1 MNIITSLYISKIEK
15 SFNAEFIA
23 NVFDK
28 NGIAK
33 VSRVL
38 LEPRKKFE
46 RYNKAYIEIKEWCN
60 NETAF
65 NFIMRLKN
73 PMVEARIIYSDDYWW
88 NVYINKFPKIILS
101 RYQNHP
107 TITIFRDNS
116 TIVDDD
122 ISITAVTGTQ
132 THYIDYKKTRQLKA
146 LIYGIKKAD
155 ESIKQIYNK

>member
-1 MNIITSLYISKIEK
+1 MTVITSVYIPKIEK

-38 LEPRKKFE
+38 LEPRKNFE
-46 RYNKAYIEIKEWCN
+46 IYNKAHIEIKEWCD
-60 NETAF
+60 NEIAF

-73 PMVEARIIYSDDYWW
+73 PMTEARIIYSDDCWW
-88 NVYINKFPKIILS
+88 NVYINKFPKIISS
-101 RYQNHP
+101 RYQNYP

-116 TIVDDD
+116 SIVDDD
-122 ISITAVTGTQ
+122 NDDVSITAVTGSQ
-132 THYIDYKKTRQLKA
+132 TDYIDYEKTR
-146 LIYGIKKAD
+146 
-155 ESIKQIYNK
+155 N